1 MFDKRCLIVWILA
14 AAAAVRAVA
23 AEKPEV
29 SKHVSTSQCRLWLAR
44 SSTGTDFAPKL
55 GLYTGVDL
63 EPNESIG
70 NSEIGIPLVDFVE
83 SWNRKS
89 DVSNHVL
96 DFLEGFLWTAE
107 FAGAKW
113 EGNHSVTVAIPGIG
127 VLANFHSGTFNVD
140 WDQSAVLLNEAVVF
154 PAGKSNPSRG
164 AITTFSNLTLVAKQP
179 IKAGM
184 ELFANFGDIWDGNH
198 TENVFQDKLTRW
210 DYQDADRILDA
221 ILLFMKKYDTEMSPE
236 LKDDIL
242 EFIMGKVLGTAAGA
256 HAKVIRSLIPAHPG
270 KLQTVKDMGGTFA
283 YRNPDLVK
291 SQKWLEKHG
300 TCMDNLEVKLS
311 KNTDAGRGAFATRA
325 MKKGTIISPM
335 PMLHV
340 SDKAVMDFYELIEQ
354 KGENGS
360 YFEPD
365 PSKPVKKQLALN
377 YCFGHPESSM
387 LLLPVGGIVSQINH
401 SPEPNARIT
410 WSKNK
415 HWGNAHEWH
424 DATVQRCAEEE
435 RIGIVMEVYATKDI
449 SEGDEVTIDY
459 GAEWS
464 MAWEEHMKAFDPT
477 KEWQL
482 KAVDLKPLYKDH
494 PYKTTMELEAD
505 PYPQGVTTSCFILSE
520 TMTDGKPKVNSQGNE
535 RTLWIGPK
543 EHKGYVGS
551 AFYSC
556 NILERS
562 DDSDGDLF
570 KYTVLVSVSGNTV
583 EVVGVPHNAITF
595 VDSPYSSDTF
605 TPGAFRHWIGIPDV
619 IFPQA
624 WRDLRG

>member
-1 MFDKRCLIVWILA
+1 MFDKRCLIVWILS
-14 AAAAVRAVA
+14 AAAVRAVA

-283 YRNPDLVK
+283 YRNPDLR
-291 SQKWLEKHG
+291 S
-300 TCMDNLEVKLS
+300 
-311 KNTDAGRGAFATRA
+311 
-325 MKKGTIISPM
+325 
-335 PMLHV
+335 
-340 SDKAVMDFYELIEQ
+340 
-354 KGENGS
+354 
-360 YFEPD
+360 
-365 PSKPVKKQLALN
+365 
-377 YCFGHPESSM
+377 
-387 LLLPVGGIVSQINH
+387 
-401 SPEPNARIT
+401 
-410 WSKNK
+410 
-415 HWGNAHEWH
+415 
-424 DATVQRCAEEE
+424 
-435 RIGIVMEVYATKDI
+435 
-449 SEGDEVTIDY
+449 
-459 GAEWS
+459 
-464 MAWEEHMKAFDPT
+464 EEHT
-477 KEWQL
+477 SELQSRQSISY
-482 KAVDLKPLYKDH
+482 AVFCL
-494 PYKTTMELEAD
+494 
-505 PYPQGVTTSCFILSE
+505 
-520 TMTDGKPKVNSQGNE
+520 
-535 RTLWIGPK
+535 
-543 EHKGYVGS
+543 
-551 AFYSC
+551 
-556 NILERS
+556 
-562 DDSDGDLF
+562 
-570 KYTVLVSVSGNTV
+570 
-583 EVVGVPHNAITF
+583 
-595 VDSPYSSDTF
+595 
-605 TPGAFRHWIGIPDV
+605 
-619 IFPQA
+619 
-624 WRDLRG
+624 